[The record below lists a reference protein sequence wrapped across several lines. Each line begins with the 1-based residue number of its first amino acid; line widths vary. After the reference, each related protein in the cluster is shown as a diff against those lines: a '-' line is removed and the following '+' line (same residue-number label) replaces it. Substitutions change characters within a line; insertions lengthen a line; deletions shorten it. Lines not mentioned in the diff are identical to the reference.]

1 MMQNYTRLEIIT
13 NILVSLA
20 WIKWEHKKNNFE
32 TLLDVVN
39 MGFVSFNI
47 LYEVKAILETKFSK
61 EIDG

>member
-20 WIKWEHKKNNFE
+20 WIKWEHKKNRFE
-32 TLLDVVN
+32 TLLDVVS

-47 LYEVKAILETKFSK
+47 L
-61 EIDG
+61 